1 MKILTSIN
9 QMSAGDGFSIVLLS
23 GLQAFGALALI
34 VGVLIIMDKVYKK
47 KHPDW
52 ENKINETEKN
62 INEETLLS
70 EEEEK

>member
-1 MKILTSIN
+1 MKILSSVSEL
-9 QMSAGDGFSIVLLS
+9 SAGEGFSIVLLS

-62 INEETLLS
+62 INEEALLS
-70 EEEEK
+70 EEEEE